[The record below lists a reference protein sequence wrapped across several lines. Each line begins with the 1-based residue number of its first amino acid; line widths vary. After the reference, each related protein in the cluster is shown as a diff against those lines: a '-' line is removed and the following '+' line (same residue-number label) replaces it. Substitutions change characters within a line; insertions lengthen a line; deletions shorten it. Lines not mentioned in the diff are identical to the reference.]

1 MNNLRIFN
9 DLGHD
14 VYVLSFGGK
23 YREEDKILNDYSYDN
38 ILYKITNDID
48 THSWKERFL
57 RYIYP
62 YSNARRVIKETIS
75 DYDMLIAYNTT
86 FQMNLF
92 LQRICKQHGKKLV
105 LDLTEWPAANE
116 TLGGKWCPIY
126 WMSELNMRF
135 VQKRFKNMIPI
146 SQFLN
151 SYYSADLINYPTVK
165 QIKDILP
172 TFCVSIAVAAAMWGL
187 SFFRLSVYLLLPLQ
201 LLLGVSLAYLVYERT
216 ALPEYLELRQVTLSL
231 LKRKS
236 YT

>member
-1 MNNLRIFN
+1 MW
-9 DLGHD
+9 GS
-14 VYVLSFGGK
+14 VLNSF
-23 YREEDKILNDYSYDN
+23 
-38 ILYKITNDID
+38 
-48 THSWKERFL
+48 
-57 RYIYP
+57 
-62 YSNARRVIKETIS
+62 V
-75 DYDMLIAYNTT
+75 AY
-86 FQMNLF
+86 
-92 LQRICKQHGKKLV
+92 
-105 LDLTEWPAANE
+105 
-116 TLGGKWCPIY
+116 
-126 WMSELNMRF
+126 
-135 VQKRFKNMIPI
+135 
-146 SQFLN
+146 FLN